1 MVKPPWVKGGESA
14 LIARL
19 QSGERLAWD
28 AFMKEHRNLIYG
40 LCLRTLRNTQDAED
54 VCQEVFLRAA
64 KGIGRFRG
72 DSSLGAWL
80 GAIAL
85 NRCRSLRG
93 KRRIVVDEGW
103 IADLP
108 DEGPTAEAALV
119 AREKRIA
126 LERAIGQLPEDFRAT
141 VVLLAQGR
149 SYSEIATILGV
160 SIGTVKSRI
169 SRASARL
176 LVLLAEFRP

>member
-1 MVKPPWVKGGESA
+1 
-14 LIARL
+14 
-19 QSGERLAWD
+19 
-28 AFMKEHRNLIYG
+28 
-40 LCLRTLRNTQDAED
+40 
-54 VCQEVFLRAA
+54 
-64 KGIGRFRG
+64 
-72 DSSLGAWL
+72 
-80 GAIAL
+80 
-85 NRCRSLRG
+85 
-93 KRRIVVDEGW
+93 
-103 IADLP
+103 LP